1 MNEATTQVLKE
12 TAQDRSACDI
22 SLLSRRSGIRENVL
36 HEICGLAEQYHIDK
50 VILFGSRARGDYR
63 KTSDIDLAACGG
75 DFTLFALDV
84 DEKTDTLLKYDIVDL
99 NRPMNP
105 ELLESIEK
113 EGICFYARSTASR

>member
-22 SLLSRRSGIRENVL
+22 S
-36 HEICGLAEQYHIDK
+36 
-50 VILFGSRARGDYR
+50 
-63 KTSDIDLAACGG
+63 
-75 DFTLFALDV
+75 
-84 DEKTDTLLKYDIVDL
+84 LLKYDIVDL

-113 EGICFYARSTASR
+113 EGVCFYESQQ